1 MTVDKP
7 DSFVIPTIDIGP
19 YLADPSSP
27 EALKIVGQVRDACM
41 NTGFFSLVGHGISKE
56 LQEQMFS
63 ASKTF
68 FALPLEDKKK
78 CVAPP
83 LLNRGYELIGNQA
96 LQEGTLP
103 DLKEG
108 YYVGLNI
115 PNASQKAKDHPEMMG
130 ENIFPPPSL
139 IPYSIMK
146 DPAEQYYREVFSVG
160 CRVMEILAKGLPYGD
175 DIFTDFLS
183 DDPICALR
191 LLHYPPQTSTA
202 PNQLGAGA
210 HTDFG
215 AITLLLQDDAGGLE
229 VQNHATGEWVG
240 VEPNPA
246 AYVVNIGDMLS
257 LWTKGFYRSNVHRV
271 INRSNRD
278 RYSFPFFFDG
288 NADVKLVPF
297 DGSEPV
303 QGRVVTVEEHM
314 LERFG
319 TTYGRGKKDGI
330 RNV

>member
-1 MTVDKP
+1 MTVDKAG
-7 DSFVIPTIDIGP
+7 SFVIPTIDLAA

-27 EALKIVGQVRDACM
+27 EALKIVGKVRDACM

-56 LQEQMFS
+56 LQEQIFN
-63 ASKTF
+63 AGKTF
-68 FALPLEDKKK
+68 FALPLEEKKK

-115 PNASQKAKDHPEMMG
+115 PNTSQKAKDHPEMMG

-146 DPAEQYYREVFSVG
+146 DPAERYYKEVFTVG

-240 VEPNPA
+240 VEPNPE

-271 INRSNRD
+271 INRSKKD

-303 QGRVVTVEEHM
+303 HGRVVTVEEHM

-319 TTYGRGKKDGI
+319 TTYSRGKKDGI

>member
-7 DSFVIPTIDIGP
+7 DSFFIPTIDIGP

-27 EALKIVGQVRDACM
+27 GALKIVGQVRDACM
-41 NTGFFSLVGHGISKE
+41 DTGFFSLVGHGISKE
-56 LQEQMFS
+56 LQEKMFN

-68 FALPLEDKKK
+68 FALPLEEKKK

-108 YYVGLNI
+108 YYIGLDI

-130 ENIFPPPSL
+130 ENIFPPPSV

-146 DPAEQYYREVFSVG
+146 YPAEQYYKEVFTVG

-229 VQNHATGEWVG
+229 VQNHATGDWVG
-240 VEPNPA
+240 VAPNPE

-303 QGRVVTVEEHM
+303 QGRVVTVEQHM

-319 TTYGRGKKDGI
+319 TTYSRGKKDGI

>member
-7 DSFVIPTIDIGP
+7 SSFVIPTIDIAP
-19 YLADPSSP
+19 YLADPSSS
-27 EALKIVGQVRDACM
+27 EALRIVNQVRDACM
-41 NTGFFSLVGHGISKE
+41 NTGFFSLVGHGSPKE
-56 LQEQMFS
+56 LQEQIFA

-68 FALPLEDKKK
+68 FALPLEEKKK
-78 CVAPP
+78 RVAPP
-83 LLNRGYELIGNQA
+83 LLNRGYELIGNQV

-108 YYVGLNI
+108 YYISLDI
-115 PNASQKAKDHPEMMG
+115 PNTSHKARDHPEWMG
-130 ENIFPPPSL
+130 ENVFPPPSL
-139 IPYSIMK
+139 IPYSVMK
-146 DPAEQYYREVFSVG
+146 DPTEKYYKEVFAVG

-175 DIFTDFLS
+175 DIFADFLS

-191 LLHYPPQTSTA
+191 LLHYPPQNSTA
-202 PNQLGAGA
+202 PDQLGAGA

-229 VQNHATGEWVG
+229 VQNHATGEWVA
-240 VEPNPA
+240 VEPNPE

-271 INRSNRD
+271 INRSKRD
-278 RYSFPFFFDG
+278 RYSFPFFIDG
-288 NADVKLVPF
+288 NADVQLVPF

-303 QGRVVTVEEHM
+303 QGKVLTVAEHM
-314 LERFG
+314 LKRFG